1 MVNEWV
7 KVELYGQNGDGQQ
20 RRYTIADAASVS
32 KGTLLALSD
41 PRTAAAS
48 TGATLVF
55 AGVAAE
61 SHSPNIGVT
70 TISAW
75 TQGVFEA
82 AASLAIGIGTPI
94 TGNTTKATDLNYVAA
109 ASVLMSGASVIGY
122 ALEDATTAET
132 INVRLNL

>member
-7 KVELYGQNGDGQQ
+7 KVELYGANNDGQP
-20 RRYTIADAASVS
+20 RRYTIADNASVS

-48 TGATLVF
+48 NGTSLIF

-70 TISAW
+70 TITAW

-82 AASLAIGIGTPI
+82 ATSLALGCGTPI
-94 TGNTTKATDLNYVAA
+94 TGNTTKANDLNFVTP

-122 ALEDATTAET
+122 SLETAAAGDV